1 MSQAQPAP
9 EWDTDK
15 VLTVPNLISFVRLLG
30 VPVFG
35 WLIIAGHDVWAVGM
49 LALFGA
55 TDWLD
60 GWLARKLKQRS
71 PLGIRLDP
79 AADRLYILMA
89 IIALVVRGILPW
101 WMLVVLLARDVMLLM
116 LVPPIRRATGKLA
129 LPVLRT
135 GKAATMF
142 LLMAFP
148 LVLIGSA
155 KSLGIQ
161 AAFWVGWTFAV
172 AGAVLYWTS
181 GIMYLRRTVEMA
193 RERREAIDGSP

>member
-1 MSQAQPAP
+1 MSQEEPSP
-9 EWDTDK
+9 EWDTHR
-15 VLTVPNLISFVRLLG
+15 VLTVPNIISFIRLLG

-35 WLIIAGHDVWAVGM
+35 WLIIAGHDLWAVAM
-49 LALFGA
+49 LAVFGA

-101 WMLVVLLARDVMLLM
+101 WMLVVLLARDVMLLA
-116 LVPPIRRATGKLA
+116 LIPPIRRATGKLA

-142 LLMAFP
+142 LLLAFP

-155 KSLGIQ
+155 KSLGIDV
-161 AAFWVGWTFAV
+161 AFWVGWTFAIAGV
-172 AGAVLYWTS
+172 ALYWAAGVLYVKK
-181 GIMYLRRTVEMA
+181 TVEVA
-193 RERREAIDGSP
+193 REHRNAINASS